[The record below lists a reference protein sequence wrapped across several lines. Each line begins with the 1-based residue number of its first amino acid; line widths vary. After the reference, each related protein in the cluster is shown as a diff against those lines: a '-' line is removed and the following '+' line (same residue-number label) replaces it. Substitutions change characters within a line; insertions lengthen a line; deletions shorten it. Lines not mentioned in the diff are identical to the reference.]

1 MVDIDVKEQLE
12 LIKRGS
18 REIISEEELLLKLK
32 EAKKN
37 KRPLRIKAGFD
48 PSAPDI
54 HLGHTV
60 LLRKLKH
67 FQDLGHSVYFLIGDF
82 TGRIGDPS
90 GQTESRKQLSKKE
103 IIENAKTYKKQI
115 FKILDPKHTRIVFN
129 SQWYEKMDF
138 NQVIEFLSKYT
149 VARMLERD
157 DFLKRFKDNR
167 PISILEFIY
176 PMIQGYDSVVLK
188 ADVELGGTD
197 QKFNLLV
204 GRELQR
210 EFGVTAQTVI
220 TMPLLEGTDGTNKMS
235 KSLGNYIGINELP
248 KDMFGKVMSI
258 SDDLMW
264 RYFELLTDLNV
275 EAMKKLHPK
284 EAKLKLASE
293 ITKEYHGDREAQ
305 LARQEFEN
313 VFKHKELPQ
322 EIVLQKLNVPSS
334 PIPLVNLLDYG
345 LKILYTSN
353 SKNEL
358 RRLIKQRAVKVN
370 SQTISDINFE
380 LETDKEY
387 LIQVGRRAFVKVI
400 LKKI

>member
-1 MVDIDVKEQLE
+1 VLNIDIDKQLN

-18 REIISEEELLLKLK
+18 VEVINEEELLSKLK

-37 KRPLRIKAGFD
+37 NRPLHIKAGFD

-90 GQTESRKQLSKKE
+90 GQTEMRKQLSKAE
-103 IIENAKTYKKQI
+103 VMENAKTYKKQI
-115 FKILDPKHTRIVFN
+115 FKILDSKRTRIVFN
-129 SQWYEKMDF
+129 SKWYEKMAF
-138 NQVIEFLSKYT
+138 EQVIEFLSKYT
-149 VARMLERD
+149 IARMLERD
-157 DFLKRFKDNR
+157 DFSKRFKENK

-176 PMIQGYDSVVLK
+176 PLIQGYDSVVLK
-188 ADVELGGTD
+188 SDVEIGGTD

-210 EFGVTAQTVI
+210 EFGCQPQVVI
-220 TMPLLEGTDGTNKMS
+220 TMPLLEGTDGVNKMS
-235 KSLGNYIGINELP
+235 KSLGNYIGINESP
-248 KDMFGKVMSI
+248 KDMFGKIMSI
-258 SDDLMW
+258 SDNLMW
-264 RYFELLTDLNV
+264 RYFELLTDLDI

-284 EAKLKLASE
+284 EAKSKLASE
-293 ITKEYHGDREAQ
+293 ITKEFHGDREAK
-305 LARQEFEN
+305 LAHQEFERI
-313 VFKHKELPQ
+313 FKERELPQ
-322 EIVLQKLNVPSS
+322 EIAQQKLIVPSDKV
-334 PIPLVNLLDYG
+334 PIANLLDYG

-353 SKNEL
+353 TKNEL
-358 RRLIKQRAVKVN
+358 RRLIKQGAVKIN
-370 SQTISDINFE
+370 SQKISNENYE
-380 LETDKEY
+380 LEVGKEY

-400 LKKI
+400 LKKS